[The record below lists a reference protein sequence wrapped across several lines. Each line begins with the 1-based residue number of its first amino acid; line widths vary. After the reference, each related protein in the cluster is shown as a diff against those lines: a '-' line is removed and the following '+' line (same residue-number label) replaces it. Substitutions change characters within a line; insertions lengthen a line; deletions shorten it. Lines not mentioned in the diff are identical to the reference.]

1 MADRLVLG
9 VGNPDRGDDAIG
21 RIVARLLRPR
31 VPDHVRV
38 MESDGEATALLAHLQ
53 AARYAWIIDA
63 ARSGAPP
70 GTIHRIDCAA
80 ADAIV
85 PRVTVSSHGFGVA
98 EAIALARAFGTL
110 AQHCIV
116 YAIEAADF
124 TPGARPTAAVMTA
137 ANVVAT
143 RVLADMHLSLRARGE
158 AISREGSTDSE
169 IAASRR
175 P

>member
-1 MADRLVLG
+1 M
-9 VGNPDRGDDAIG
+9 
-21 RIVARLLRPR
+21 
-31 VPDHVRV
+31 
-38 MESDGEATALLAHLQ
+38 
-53 AARYAWIIDA
+53 
-63 ARSGAPP
+63 
-70 GTIHRIDCAA
+70 
-80 ADAIV
+80 

-143 RVLADMHLSLRARGE
+143 RIAGRHASVIASQRRSNLE
-158 AISREGSTDSE
+158 REGEYQTARLPRPVAPDKKPGALLASLSPSWPVLPRPSVVALCRYGWHRWFRCSGSGWFSAAV
-169 IAASRR
+169 IA
-175 P
+175 